1 MIQVLCGQLCLL
13 KTSIKNIASLTIY
26 LTYHFSNRWS
36 PVWPVS
42 CNGRGREHEFHGP
55 KDCVL
60 TGLLRLVKRGIATFC
75 ILLGQRRTVLPNDRL
90 LTSSR
95 DLK

>member
-1 MIQVLCGQLCLL
+1 MIQVLRGQLCLL

-26 LTYHFSNRWS
+26 LTYHFSNRSS
-36 PVWPVS
+36 PVWSVS
-42 CNGRGREHEFHGP
+42 CNALGREHELRGP
-55 KDCVL
+55 KIVL
-60 TGLLRLVKRGIATFC
+60 TGLLRANAYHYFLHPCWSNEGLF
-75 ILLGQRRTVLPNDRL
+75 LPNDRL